1 MSSPTTIHTTQ
12 AFTLS
17 TPLGTDIWR
26 KPPHIDVFTA
36 PVYPS
41 PLPKY
46 DLRLFQRVRTTV
58 SLPPS
63 STLRH
68 FDNAGLILHF
78 TNSRQG
84 TQDKWI
90 KAGIEFFEGKSYTS
104 LAACD
109 SWSDWSVVP
118 LPVDGDE
125 SRPKVAVEAERKGKS
140 LWLYQI
146 VKNGAAKERRPLRE
160 LNWVFAE
167 EEQGWEVGVGGY
179 VTREMEGEG
188 ENDLEAEFEDGVVV
202 EVRNW
207 L

>member
-1 MSSPTTIHTTQ
+1 MSSQTTFQTTQ

-26 KPPHIDVFTA
+26 KPPHINVFTA
-36 PVYPS
+36 PLHPS

-63 STLRH
+63 SKLRH

-78 TNSRQG
+78 TSPRPG

-90 KAGIEFFEGKSYTS
+90 KAGIEFYEGKNWVSTVG
-104 LAACD
+104 CD
-109 SWSDWSVVP
+109 AWSDWSVVP
-118 LPVDGDE
+118 LPVDGAE
-125 SRPKVAVEAERKGKS
+125 SRPKVTVEAERKGKS
-140 LWLYQI
+140 LWVYQI
-146 VKNGAAKERRPLRE
+146 VKNGEAEERIPLRE

-167 EEQGWEVGVGGY
+167 EEQGWEVGGWSC
-179 VTREMEGEG
+179 
-188 ENDLEAEFEDGVVV
+188 N
-202 EVRNW
+202 
-207 L
+207 